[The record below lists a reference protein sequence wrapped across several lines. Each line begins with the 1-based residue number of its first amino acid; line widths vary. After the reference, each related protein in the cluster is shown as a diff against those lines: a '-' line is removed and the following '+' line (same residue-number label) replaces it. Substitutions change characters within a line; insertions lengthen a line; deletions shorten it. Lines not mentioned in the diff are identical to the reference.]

1 MFGIDEIGVQIE
13 EPFGCGACCPLP
25 GPAPLGPL
33 IATWADGGWAGRYL
47 NNPAATAKTA
57 SHRKPCP
64 PPRSILPLEAAGAT
78 IERNI
83 RELLSR
89 NYEVGRGGAASLK
102 LALVSLH
109 GLQIHHPC
117 ASKMVRRPA

>member
-1 MFGIDEIGVQIE
+1 MRSV
-13 EPFGCGACCPLP
+13 PLNLARTSTAS
-25 GPAPLGPL
+25 GPACHMTY
-33 IATWADGGWAGRYL
+33 IVQSCCDGQDQ
-47 NNPAATAKTA
+47 N
-57 SHRKPCP
+57 HRKPCP